1 MRWWTPSNREGIS
14 SMPTFELT
22 PAMMREII
30 MDHYSSPRH
39 KLSPGGQGYVSTHSS
54 SVNCIDDIDVF
65 LRFDAEG
72 KVSDACWDG
81 TACAISTASSDI
93 LCELLLGKDE
103 KEAFYLIEQFTKM
116 IHEEPYDDSVLDEAL
131 AFMNTGRQPA
141 RIHCATIGWDA
152 IASLLKEHHHG

>member
-1 MRWWTPSNREGIS
+1 
-14 SMPTFELT
+14 MPTFELT

-39 KLSPGGQGYVSTHSS
+39 KMNPEEEGYLSTHSS

-65 LRFDAEG
+65 LKFDDSG
-72 KVSDACWDG
+72 RVQDAWWNG

-93 LCELLLGKDE
+93 ICDLVLGKNE
-103 KEAFYLIEQFTKM
+103 EEANYIIEQYHKM
-116 IHEEPYDDSVLDEAL
+116 MREEPYDSSVLEEAL
-131 AFMNTGRQPA
+131 AFMNTGKQAA

-152 IASLLKEHHHG
+152 VAELLKEHHHD